1 MQLKSLVVTTAAI
14 MLGVAGSA
22 MAADQSQS
30 DNTLNS
36 QGNQLKANDN
46 GIPANAPGGKTSDR
60 SGNANPD
67 RGAGAGTTGAAGT
80 GAGKTP
86 DGPSDR
92 RPDKK
97 SKE

>member
-22 MAADQSQS
+22 MAADQSQT
-30 DNTLNS
+30 DNTLHS

-46 GIPANAPGGKTSDR
+46 GIPANQPGGKTSDR
-60 SGNANPD
+60 SGNTNPD

-80 GAGKTP
+80 GAVKTP
-86 DGPSDR
+86 EGTSDR
-92 RPDKK
+92 SSDKK
-97 SKE
+97 DQ